1 MLRKSLEL
9 AIGGELLGIGLLA
22 VGLLTYL
29 NSTPM
34 LGKLWYFN
42 CLWNTKKISI
52 AILKNVVILQVKF
65 LIDYERW

>member
-1 MLRKSLEL
+1 MLNSISLLAMLRKSLEL

-42 CLWNTKKISI
+42 CL
-52 AILKNVVILQVKF
+52 
-65 LIDYERW
+65 